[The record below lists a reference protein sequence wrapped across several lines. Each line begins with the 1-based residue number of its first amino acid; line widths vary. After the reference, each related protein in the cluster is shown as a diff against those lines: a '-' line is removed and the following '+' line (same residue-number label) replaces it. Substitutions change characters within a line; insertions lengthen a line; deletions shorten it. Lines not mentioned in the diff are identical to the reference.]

1 MHISLFFD
9 GYKPFHEYKDPGQ
22 IALGLLD
29 KKINVNFITLD
40 KPELNNYS
48 ALFPIIK
55 VKDKEELY
63 NKEFWEKIDSDFI
76 IIYSWISLSY
86 TSLIEIIKSSGKKVL
101 IKADSDGKIG
111 YPLLANNLKYSIFS
125 IFFVKKILRQ
135 FEWRIPFK
143 LLYQKKIK
151 QIELSDGVMIESPD
165 ALLNLNYFLT
175 KWRRK
180 NLIKKIYC
188 VPNPVTSDIIK
199 SELKEKENIVVC
211 VGRWEDEHQKNTKLM
226 IKALIEFLKYRN
238 DYRAIIIGSGENI
251 IKKLIKNESE
261 DIKNRLQITGQI
273 DHDEIKN
280 YLLISKI
287 FFMPSRWE
295 SFGIAAA
302 EAACCGC
309 SIVGTPLE
317 SLRYLTMQGFSGSI
331 ASSFKREAI
340 LAALIGDSVK
350 WDRNQYISEKIANF
364 WKNKLDRDVIAEQIL
379 NIIEKLK

>member
-1 MHISLFFD
+1 MKISLFFD
-9 GYKPFHEYKDPGQ
+9 EYKPFHEYKDPGQ

-29 KKINVNFITLD
+29 KKINVNFITLN

-55 VKDKEELY
+55 VKDKKELY
-63 NKEFWEKIDSDFI
+63 NKEFWGKIDSDFI
-76 IIYSWISLSY
+76 IVYSWLSINY
-86 TSLIEIIKSSGKKVL
+86 TSLINVIKSSGKKIL
-101 IKADSDGKIG
+101 IKADSDGRIG
-111 YPLLANNLKYSIFS
+111 YPIVPYKLKIPVFS
-125 IFFVKKILRQ
+125 NYFFRSLPRQ
-135 FEWRIPFK
+135 IKRFPLMWLFRII
-143 LLYQKKIK
+143 IK
-151 QIELSDGVMIESPD
+151 QIELSDGVIVESPD
-165 ALLNLNYFLT
+165 ALSNLNYFLT
-175 KWRRK
+175 KWGRK
-180 NLIKKIYC
+180 DLIKKIYC
-188 VPNPVTSDIIK
+188 VPNPVTPDIIR
-199 SELKEKENIVVC
+199 SELKEKENIIVC
-211 VGRWEDEHQKNTKLM
+211 VGRWEDEPQKNTKTMVKVL
-226 IKALIEFLKYRN
+226 LEFLHYRK
-238 DYRAIIIGSGENI
+238 DYMAIIIGSGENI

-302 EAACCGC
+302 EATCCGC

-331 ASSFKREAI
+331 APSFKREAI

-350 WDRNQYISEKIANF
+350 WDRNQYISEKISNF